1 MLTST
6 MRAPPRSRWPQR
18 TRLLTS
24 GKSTEKSNNIT
35 ASSTSDVGEH
45 KRTTQQHPDAGRCEH
60 VTTCAL
66 LVPSFR
72 VVPHEYWRSG
82 GCSWRASLHGERR
95 SQGCSGA
102 ACLRREAPTSDMRA
116 LPALSRARLSGYV
129 HRAAF
134 NHQRRGVLT
143 LSRWPD
149 GRA

>member
-18 TRLLTS
+18 ARLLTS

-35 ASSTSDVGEH
+35 ASSTSNVGEH
-45 KRTTQQHPDAGRCEH
+45 KRTTQQHSDGGRCEH
-60 VTTCAL
+60 AITCAL
-66 LVPSFR
+66 LVQSFR
-72 VVPHEYWRSG
+72 VVPHDYWRSG

-116 LPALSRARLSGYV
+116 LPALCRARSSGYV
-129 HRAAF
+129 HRGTF
-134 NHQRRGVLT
+134 EHRRREVLT
-143 LSRWPD
+143 LSRLPV